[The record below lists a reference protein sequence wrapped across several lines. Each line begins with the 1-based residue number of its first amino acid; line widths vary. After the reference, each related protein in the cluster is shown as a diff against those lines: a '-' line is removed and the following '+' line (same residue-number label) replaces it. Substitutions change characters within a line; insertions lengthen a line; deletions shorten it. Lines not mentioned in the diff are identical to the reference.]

1 MQSEYKTKTKI
12 FWKISAVVLISVAVC
27 VLCTSGFIYS
37 YMKPMIED
45 SLLEKKR
52 DMCRNMCRQEIN
64 NLEEI
69 GVYARNITFDDSV
82 QNFLKE
88 EEKEGSYMYYAKIL
102 DMERRL
108 KDYKMIYGSII
119 QDIFVIDDQGKV
131 LETVNTYWH
140 LPEEAVFHRL
150 MEVDVPSGFTDRYS
164 FNYRG
169 TTGEKNTL
177 AFVNSIYDKTGV
189 SVELGKLVLLLDADE
204 IDRALMLDEDIRVRL
219 THPDGTILFDSLE
232 EEAGEIIYTDRLGSM
247 GWQVDYQIDNRT
259 IAEQIGRISSLVI
272 GVLVAVLTCMS
283 FVLILVLGRVVK
295 PLETLIRGMQRV
307 AVGSRSEHIEIHTG
321 DECEQAADVFNS
333 MVESIDLYTQELVE
347 SEKKQYEARLKMLSY
362 QLNPHFIYN
371 TLNAIICLARKQDYE
386 GIIDLTREFIVL
398 LQSLLRTDL
407 SEMTTVEREREHI
420 ENYLR
425 VLQKCYRNIPDI
437 VWEIGEDIDREE
449 IPRMILYP
457 LVENS
462 IFHGIVPSDRQC
474 MLRIGISREE
484 EWIMVSV
491 EDDGIGCGA
500 EELEEIRKQLAVEQV
515 GSHIGLFN
523 VHGRLR
529 LIYGENCLF
538 SIDRR
543 REGGTVI
550 RFGFNNEKCKSG
562 QKSIKKE

>member
-1 MQSEYKTKTKI
+1 MQTDYKAKTKI
-12 FWKISAVVLISVAVC
+12 FWKISRVVLISVMIC

-37 YMKPMIED
+37 YMIPMIEEA
-45 SLLEKKR
+45 LLDKKR

-64 NLEEI
+64 ELEEI
-69 GVYARNITFDDSV
+69 EVYARNITFDDAV
-82 QNFLKE
+82 QNFLKGNDIQ
-88 EEKEGSYMYYAKIL
+88 GSYVYYTRIL

-131 LETVNTYWH
+131 LETVNTYCD
-140 LPEEAVFHRL
+140 LPGEAVFSRL
-150 MEVDVPSGFTDRYS
+150 MEAGEASGFTERYS

-204 IDRALMLDEDIRVRL
+204 IDRALSLDEDIRIRL
-219 THPDGTILFDSLE
+219 TSPDGTVLFDGLKE
-232 EEAGEIIYTDRLGSM
+232 EGSAVYVDRFGDAGWEAA
-247 GWQVDYQIDNRT
+247 YQIENKA
-259 IAEQIGRISSLVI
+259 IAEEIGRISSMVI
-272 GVLVAVLTCMS
+272 AVLAAVLACMS
-283 FVLILVLGRVVK
+283 IVLIMVLSRVVK

-321 DECEQAADVFNS
+321 DECEQAANVFNS

-407 SEMTTVEREREHI
+407 SAMTTVEREQEHI

-425 VLQKCYRNIPDI
+425 VLQKCYRNVPDI
-437 VWEIGEDIDREE
+437 MWEIGEDIEREE

-462 IFHGIVPSDRQC
+462 IFHGIVPSDRLC
-474 MLRIGISREE
+474 MLRVSITRQN
-484 EWIMVSV
+484 EWTMVAV
-491 EDDGIGCGA
+491 EDDGIGCSE
-500 EELEEIRKQLAVEQV
+500 EELEEIRKQLASERVE
-515 GSHIGLFN
+515 SHIGLFN
-523 VHGRLR
+523 VNGRLR
-529 LIYGENCLF
+529 LIYGDSCLF
-538 SIDRR
+538 SIERR
-543 REGGTVI
+543 AGGGTVI
-550 RFGFNNEKCKSG
+550 RFGFCNGKR
-562 QKSIKKE
+562 

>member
-1 MQSEYKTKTKI
+1 MQPEYKTKTKI
-12 FWKISAVVLISVAVC
+12 FRKISAVVLISVTIC

-45 SLLEKKR
+45 SLLDKKR
-52 DMCRNMCRQEIN
+52 DMCRNMYRQEIN
-64 NLEEI
+64 DLEEI
-69 GVYARNITFDDSV
+69 AVYARNITFDDAV

-88 EEKEGSYMYYAKIL
+88 EEQEGSYVYYTKIL

-108 KDYKMIYGSII
+108 KEYKMIYGSII
-119 QDIFVIDDQGKV
+119 QDIFVIDDGGKV

-140 LPEEAVFHRL
+140 LPGEEVFRRL
-150 MEVDVPSGFTDRYS
+150 METDAAAGFTDRYS
-164 FNYRG
+164 FNYHG

-204 IDRALMLDEDIRVRL
+204 IDRALSLDEDIRIRL
-219 THPDGTILFDSLE
+219 TSPDGTVLFDGLE
-232 EEAGEIIYTDRLGSM
+232 EESGGTVYTEKVDNT
-247 GWQVDYQIDNRT
+247 GWQAAYQIDNRE
-259 IAEQIGRISSLVI
+259 IAEQIGRIGTMVI
-272 GVLVAVLTCMS
+272 GVLVVVLTCMS
-283 FVLILVLGRVVK
+283 LVLLLVLSRVVK

-321 DECEQAADVFNS
+321 DECEQAANVFNS
-333 MVESIDLYTQELVE
+333 MVESINLYTQELVE

-386 GIIDLTREFIVL
+386 GIIGLTREFIVL

-407 SEMTTVEREREHI
+407 SAMTTVEREQEHI

-437 VWEIGEDIDREE
+437 RWEIGEDIEREE

-462 IFHGIVPSDRQC
+462 VFHGIVPSDREC
-474 MLRIGISREE
+474 MLRVGFARED

-491 EDDGIGCGA
+491 EDDGIGCNEA
-500 EELEEIRKQLAVEQV
+500 ELEEIRRQLASEHV

-523 VHGRLR
+523 VNGRLK
-529 LIYGENCLF
+529 LIYGERCLF
-538 SIDRR
+538 SIDQRAG
-543 REGGTVI
+543 GGTVI
-550 RFGFNNEKCKSG
+550 RFGFCNG
-562 QKSIKKE
+562 GKEEADIPDL

>member
-1 MQSEYKTKTKI
+1 MQPEYKAKTKI
-12 FWKISAVVLISVAVC
+12 FRRISAVVLISVTVC

-45 SLLEKKR
+45 SLLDKKR
-52 DMCRNMCRQEIN
+52 DMCGYMCRQEIN
-64 NLEEI
+64 DLEEI
-69 GVYARNITFDDSV
+69 TVYARNITFDDTV
-82 QNFLKE
+82 QNFLKG
-88 EEKEGSYMYYAKIL
+88 EEKEGSYVYYTKIL

-108 KDYKMIYGSII
+108 KEYKMIYGSII
-119 QDIFVIDDQGKV
+119 QDIFVIDDRGKV

-140 LPEEAVFHRL
+140 LPGEAVFRKL
-150 MEVDVPSGFTDRYS
+150 METDAASGFTDRYS

-204 IDRALMLDEDIRVRL
+204 IDKALTLDRDIRVRL
-219 THPDGTILFDSLE
+219 TSPDGTVLFDGLDE
-232 EEAGEIIYTDRLGSM
+232 EGGGIVYVDKPDST
-247 GWQVDYQIDNRT
+247 GWQVAYQVDNKT
-259 IAEQIGRISSLVI
+259 IAERIGKIGLLVV
-272 GVLVAVLTCMS
+272 GVLAAVLTCMS
-283 FVLILVLGRVVK
+283 FVLLLVLGRVVK

-321 DECEQAADVFNS
+321 DECEEAANVFNS
-333 MVESIDLYTQELVE
+333 MVESIDLYTRELVE

-407 SEMTTVEREREHI
+407 SAMTTVKREQEHI

-437 VWEIGEDIDREE
+437 QWEIREDIEREE

-462 IFHGIVPSDRQC
+462 VFHGIVPSDRQC
-474 MLRIGISREE
+474 MLRVSFTREE
-484 EWIMVSV
+484 EWVMVAV
-491 EDDGIGCGA
+491 EDDGIGCG
-500 EELEEIRKQLAVEQV
+500 EEEMEEIKLHLASERV
-515 GSHIGLFN
+515 GNHIGLFN
-523 VHGRLR
+523 VNGRLK
-529 LIYGENCLF
+529 LIYGENSLF

-543 REGGTVI
+543 PEGGTVI
-550 RFGFNNEKCKSG
+550 RFGFCNEGRKA
-562 QKSIKKE
+562 

>member
-1 MQSEYKTKTKI
+1 MQSEYKAKTKI
-12 FWKISAVVLISVAVC
+12 FWKISAVVLVSVVIC
-27 VLCTSGFIYS
+27 VLCTGGFIYS

-45 SLLEKKR
+45 SLLDKKR
-52 DMCRNMCRQEIN
+52 DMCRNMCRQEIS

-69 GVYARNITFDDSV
+69 EVYARNITFDDAV

-88 EEKEGSYMYYAKIL
+88 GEKEGSYIYYTKIL
-102 DMERRL
+102 EMERRL

-131 LETVNTYWH
+131 LETMNTYWR
-140 LPEEAVFHRL
+140 LPGEEVFRKL
-150 MEVDVPSGFTDRYS
+150 VEDGADPGFTDRYS
-164 FNYRG
+164 FNYYG

-204 IDRALMLDEDIRVRL
+204 IDRALMLDEDIRIRL
-219 THPDGTILFDSLE
+219 TSPDGTVLFDRLAE
-232 EEAGEIIYTDRLGSM
+232 EDGGTVYTDSFGST
-247 GWQVDYQIDNRT
+247 GWQAAYQIDNRT
-259 IAEQIGRISSLVI
+259 IAEQIGRISSMVI
-272 GVLVAVLTCMS
+272 GVLAAVLACMS
-283 FVLILVLGRVVK
+283 LVLILVLGRVVK

-321 DECEQAADVFNS
+321 DECEQAANVFNS
-333 MVESIDLYTQELVE
+333 MVESIDLYTRELVE
-347 SEKKQYEARLKMLSY
+347 SEKRQYEARLKMLSY

-407 SEMTTVEREREHI
+407 SAMTTVEREQEHI

-425 VLQKCYRNIPDI
+425 VLQKCYRNVPDI
-437 VWEIGEDIDREE
+437 EWEIGEDISREE

-462 IFHGIVPSDRQC
+462 IFHGIVPCDRQC
-474 MLRIGISREE
+474 MLRISIVRQE
-484 EWIMVSV
+484 EWILISV
-491 EDDGIGCGA
+491 EDDGIGCSE
-500 EELEEIRKQLAVEQV
+500 EELKEIREHLASEKVE
-515 GSHIGLFN
+515 GHIGLFN

-529 LIYGENCLF
+529 LIYGERCLF

-543 REGGTVI
+543 AEGGTMI
-550 RFGFNNEKCKSG
+550 RLGYSNEKV
-562 QKSIKKE
+562 